1 MIGTQFVLLIIV
13 LIVLSIMAFIAVRN
27 RIMVRIGLRNFWR
40 HKGHSVICIVGLLV
54 GTSIICGSMVTG
66 DSIEYFIVKGTY
78 EDLGM
83 VDLTVS
89 MEYGQYFNE
98 TIYDELSINEEIDGL
113 TDGIAPMIIE
123 TVAAEDL
130 NTSLFEPMVSLLGF
144 DAHADRDF
152 GMFTKINGDSTY
164 GDDLEDNETIINEK
178 LAEKF
183 DAKPGDILD
192 IRYSIGG
199 QPNGGQGNILRKQFI
214 IRYIVKD
221 EGKGRFSVSTGS
233 GQMGMGMGVGQIS
246 SAVNI
251 FINLDAAQEMFYQ
264 EEKINLIKISNN
276 GGIEEGVENSEKV
289 KASVETA
296 LTAMQDPIASLL
308 KVETVKQDR
317 LDAAQKINEM
327 ISTFLTIF
335 GAFAIIAG
343 VILIINI
350 FTMLAEERKS
360 ELGMAR
366 AVGMK
371 RKHLM
376 QSFLFEGVSYGLFAS
391 ALGTGVGL
399 GIGAVLIYAIN
410 HFFAIGE
417 FGGIPFHFEVF
428 TLVQAFCLGFIIT
441 FSTIFIT
448 SWRTSRLNIIR
459 AIRGI
464 EEPKI
469 EWKGVLPIIFSVIIM
484 IIGIWSYISFPEIY
498 LIRFL
503 GPCAAI
509 AGISILIWKWTNSR
523 VAFSVGS
530 LGILAYNLYAVRT
543 FFKDVPYDEVDI
555 LFILSGVLIVLS
567 TVLIV
572 MYNSDPIIKA
582 ITGTFGR
589 ISRLRP
595 TVKTAVSYPLKKK
608 FRTGMTVAMFALV
621 IYMIAM
627 LSVFSNLFIIDAD
640 EEFLKQGGGYDIQGM
655 ALIPVN
661 DLNNIYVYNE
671 ALNQTIKI
679 TSLTLKSNV
688 TYFEQIAVGFTPE
701 VNVTGNVTPSEMP
714 EIPVDLPMMKGSMVF
729 GVDDNFTSRNEYE
742 FFKIMEGYNDPKEVW
757 NDIKGNSSKIITSRL
772 TTLTFLGADVGDNI
786 TMMTLTGIREFQIVG
801 TLEEVFLPGIFMSKD
816 NLKQYFNVTA
826 NSIFLFKLKDG
837 ADVDYTAKGIEREF
851 RIVGM
856 NTIIIREVI
865 ERGLEMM
872 NSMFLLF
879 EIYLDLGLIVG
890 VAGLG
895 VITIR
900 SVVERKTEI
909 GILRSLGFKRKMIRN
924 AFLMEILFI
933 ASLGVIIGMVTGIV
947 VSHELFDIIVAE
959 TEETIEFSIPWIKL
973 IETAAIAYIV
983 SILCTIF
990 PARKAS
996 KIPPAEALR
1005 YVG

>member
-1 MIGTQFVLLIIV
+1 
-13 LIVLSIMAFIAVRN
+13 
-27 RIMVRIGLRNFWR
+27 
-40 HKGHSVICIVGLLV
+40 
-54 GTSIICGSMVTG
+54 
-66 DSIEYFIVKGTY
+66 
-78 EDLGM
+78 
-83 VDLTVS
+83 
-89 MEYGQYFNE
+89 
-98 TIYDELSINEEIDGL
+98 
-113 TDGIAPMIIE
+113 
-123 TVAAEDL
+123 
-130 NTSLFEPMVSLLGF
+130 
-144 DAHADRDF
+144 
-152 GMFTKINGDSTY
+152 
-164 GDDLEDNETIINEK
+164 
-178 LAEKF
+178 
-183 DAKPGDILD
+183 
-192 IRYSIGG
+192 
-199 QPNGGQGNILRKQFI
+199 
-214 IRYIVKD
+214 
-221 EGKGRFSVSTGS
+221 
-233 GQMGMGMGVGQIS
+233 
-246 SAVNI
+246 
-251 FINLDAAQEMFYQ
+251 
-264 EEKINLIKISNN
+264 
-276 GGIEEGVENSEKV
+276 
-289 KASVETA
+289 
-296 LTAMQDPIASLL
+296 
-308 KVETVKQDR
+308 
-317 LDAAQKINEM
+317 
-327 ISTFLTIF
+327 
-335 GAFAIIAG
+335 
-343 VILIINI
+343 
-350 FTMLAEERKS
+350 
-360 ELGMAR
+360 
-366 AVGMK
+366 
-371 RKHLM
+371 
-376 QSFLFEGVSYGLFAS
+376 
-391 ALGTGVGL
+391 
-399 GIGAVLIYAIN
+399 
-410 HFFAIGE
+410 
-417 FGGIPFHFEVF
+417 
-428 TLVQAFCLGFIIT
+428 
-441 FSTIFIT
+441 
-448 SWRTSRLNIIR
+448 
-459 AIRGI
+459 
-464 EEPKI
+464 
-469 EWKGVLPIIFSVIIM
+469 
-484 IIGIWSYISFPEIY
+484 
-498 LIRFL
+498 
-503 GPCAAI
+503 
-509 AGISILIWKWTNSR
+509 LIWKWTNSR

-816 NLKQYFNVTA
+816 NLKQHFNVTA